1 MTSRHLRLPI
11 VCLELKCSLNSWNC
25 RGATGITTVSGRWDS
40 HSAKFTPLQT
50 NTMSWNTGKQIRN
63 KSLASS
69 GGSITTGKV
78 LEMWLRTVIC
88 WFLYCRPWNNNATN
102 TTLWDKTFTVL
113 SAVGTSEALTR
124 KKKQKTPTVFLVPS
138 LMAPSLPNKIFS
150 SFSFT
155 LTLGNFSKRTDA
167 IETIIRPLCV
177 IMCSRVKWEPF
188 EDVWG
193 LCKRPDLFIVR
204 VNGYVRARVFG

>member
-124 KKKQKTPTVFLVPS
+124 KKTKNPHSVSSPFTDGS
-138 LMAPSLPNKIFS
+138 IF
-150 SFSFT
+150 
-155 LTLGNFSKRTDA
+155 A
-167 IETIIRPLCV
+167 EQ
-177 IMCSRVKWEPF
+177 
-188 EDVWG
+188 
-193 LCKRPDLFIVR
+193 DLFLFLFHSHL
-204 VNGYVRARVFG
+204 G